1 MVQVELDLILQENAY
16 FLYENHGNLCVSN
29 TLNLGELVLK
39 TQTHCW
45 EVSLKRTNR
54 KTFQTSRSIK
64 SHYSHSSS
72 ICHDL
77 SRISQFSWEVKNW
90 LLFKKKKKKTAQKTE
105 IMRAISKIRSRAI
118 QALASPPPPPNYEI
132 SNYYK

>member
-72 ICHDL
+72 ICHAQSNFTVFL
-77 SRISQFSWEVKNW
+77 GSEELAAI
-90 LLFKKKKKKTAQKTE
+90 KKKKKKKQHRKQ

-118 QALASPPPPPNYEI
+118 QVLASPPPP
-132 SNYYK
+132 